1 MTTKNENVINFPE
14 TAQGEFKKMYM
25 VGMGDPQSEYFYEEI
40 HGDLNEAIES
50 IKYNIELDEIGTKI
64 SIESVMGKELIN
76 QSPKKPAPKITR
88 ENLNS
93 LSVPAEQVFEYVRQ
107 LYLRG
112 EVMTQVEFIILAFM
126 ADSNPTISEMLEGK
140 EANIA
145 NTETFPPEF
154 SEAMEKYKAMLDENS
169 GIETDEARD
178 QFAKA
183 MLLAPDWFHEMAM
196 SEAKTMGLIPKATHC
211 LENGEPV
218 FSLEEIATHLG
229 ISLEDAQKSLDK
241 LITQREEMGLE
252 GVRAIDPSLVQKI
265 Q

>member
-1 MTTKNENVINFPE
+1 M
-14 TAQGEFKKMYM
+14 
-25 VGMGDPQSEYFYEEI
+25 
-40 HGDLNEAIES
+40 
-50 IKYNIELDEIGTKI
+50 
-64 SIESVMGKELIN
+64 
-76 QSPKKPAPKITR
+76 KITR

-93 LSVPAEQVFEYVRQ
+93 VEADALDIFQYVMDIADRGDELTQAE
-107 LYLRG
+107 
-112 EVMTQVEFIILAFM
+112 TIILAFICEHNQS
-126 ADSNPTISEMLEGK
+126 AKDRIDAKGGVISSVTQPTLPALPI
-140 EANIA
+140 
-145 NTETFPPEF
+145 EF
-154 SEAMEKYKAMLDENS
+154 SEAMEKYKAMLDENA

-218 FSLEEIATHLG
+218 FSLEEIAAHLG
-229 ISLEDAQKSLDK
+229 ISLEDAQKSLNK

-252 GVRAIDPSLVQKI
+252 GVRAIDPSTVNKI